1 MLVRSS
7 FQAQKPAA
15 VPIKLAINE
24 ILKVLMSTPSA
35 LYTRK
40 TAGWFHRICP
50 VSVSQAYLLL
60 SCPSNRIG
68 LTIASSIPNEVPM
81 RFRRLLPA
89 FFLLFALAS
98 FAQSAPS
105 EKAVGFSIDN
115 IDKTLDPCADFYQYA
130 CGNWL
135 KNTEIPADQ
144 SSWVSF
150 TELDERNLVTLK
162 DILEKASTGGSNRSA
177 VEQKIGDF
185 YGACM
190 DENAANGKGLA
201 PLQPELDRIAAVKDK
216 AALIDAIARV
226 HLIGPSPLFNFYSA
240 PDLHNANSVIA
251 YIDQGGLSLP
261 DRDYYIKD
269 DARMTEMRKH
279 LVEYITQVFTLE
291 GQSAQQAGDSAQTV
305 LRIETAL
312 AKASMDRTMRR
323 DPKNRDHKMT
333 RDAALALAPNFYLDR
348 YFTDVAAPSFSE
360 LNVPNPEFFKQVNTV
375 LDTESLDSLK
385 TYVSWHML
393 RGAAPWL
400 SQPFVDANFKMR
412 QALTGQK
419 EIQARWKRCVGLTD
433 NSLGEALGQKY
444 VELTFGADGKQRM
457 LKMVDAL
464 EKSLDQD
471 IQGLSW
477 MSGDTKKQAKAKLQ
491 AIRNKIGYPD
501 VWRDYSS
508 VQIASGDLLGNLQR
522 ANEFESKRQIAKIG
536 KPLDR
541 KEWGMTP
548 PTVNAYYSGSYNEIV
563 FPAGI
568 LQPPFFDKKMDDAV
582 NFGGIGLVIG
592 HELTHG
598 FDDQGRK
605 FDPEGN
611 LRDWWTADDGKEFE
625 KRVSCVADEYSNFVA
640 VDDLKL
646 NGRLTLG
653 ENTADNGGARIAY
666 NALEELIAA
675 DRTGKEGQ
683 KIDGYTPEQRFFLGF
698 ARVWCQKQRP
708 EFARVQVTT
717 NPHSPGKYRVNGV
730 VQNMTEFQKAWGCK
744 AGQPMVA
751 QNACRVW

>member
-1 MLVRSS
+1 MRSCR
-7 FQAQKPAA
+7 F
-15 VPIKLAINE
+15 L
-24 ILKVLMSTPSA
+24 
-35 LYTRK
+35 
-40 TAGWFHRICP
+40 
-50 VSVSQAYLLL
+50 
-60 SCPSNRIG
+60 
-68 LTIASSIPNEVPM
+68 IA
-81 RFRRLLPA
+81 FC
-89 FFLLFALAS
+89 LLFALAG
-98 FAQSAPS
+98 FAQSVPS
-105 EKAVGFSIDN
+105 EKSVGFSIDN
-115 IDKTLDPCADFYQYA
+115 IDKSLDPCVDFYQYA

-135 KNTEIPADQ
+135 KNNDIPADQ
-144 SSWVSF
+144 SAWVSF
-150 TELDERNLVTLK
+150 VELDERNLVTLK
-162 DILEKASTGGSNRSA
+162 EILEKASAGGSNRTP

-190 DENAANGKGLA
+190 DEKAVNEKGLT
-201 PLQPELDRIAAVKDK
+201 PLQPELDRVAAVKDK
-216 AALIDAIARV
+216 AGLIDAIARV
-226 HLIGPSPLFNFYSA
+226 HMIGPNPLFNFYSGS
-240 PDLHNANSVIA
+240 DMHNANQVIA

-269 DARMTEMRKH
+269 TPDKVEARKH
-279 LVEYITQVFTLE
+279 LVEYVSTTFTLA
-291 GQSAQQAGDSAQTV
+291 GQSPQQAAESAQTV
-305 LRIETAL
+305 LRIEMAL

-333 RDAALALAPNFYLDR
+333 REAAVALAPNFYLNR
-348 YFTDVAAPSFSE
+348 YFTDVAAPNFPD
-360 LNVPNPEFFKQVNTV
+360 LNVSNPEFFKQVNAV
-375 LDTESLDSLK
+375 LDSESLDSLK
-385 TYVSWHML
+385 TYVSWHLL
-393 RGAAPWL
+393 RGSAPWL

-419 EIQARWKRCVGLTD
+419 QIQARWKRCVQLTD
-433 NSLGEALGQKY
+433 DSLGEALGEKY
-444 VELTFGADGKQRM
+444 VDVTFGPDGKQRM

-464 EKSLDQD
+464 EKSLDED
-471 IQGLSW
+471 IQALPW
-477 MSGDTKKQAKAKLQ
+477 MSAETKTQAKVKLQ

-501 VWRDYSS
+501 VWRDYGSLTI
-508 VQIASGDLLGNLQR
+508 VSGDLLGNFQR
-522 ANEFESKRQIAKIG
+522 ANDFESKREIAKID

-541 KEWGMTP
+541 KEWSMTP
-548 PTVNAYYSGSYNEIV
+548 PTVNAYYSSSMNDIN

-611 LRDWWTADDGKEFE
+611 LRDWWTPEDGKEFE
-625 KRVSCVADEYSNFVA
+625 KRASCVADEYGNFVA
-640 VDDLKL
+640 VDDMKL

-675 DRTGKEGQ
+675 DKTGNEG
-683 KIDGYTPEQRFFLGF
+683 KSVDGYTPEQRFFLGF
-698 ARVWCQKQRP
+698 ARVWCEKRRP
-708 EFARVQVTT
+708 EYARMQVTT
-717 NPHSPGKYRVNGV
+717 NPHSPGKFRVNGV
-730 VQNMTEFQKAWGCK
+730 VQNMPEFQKAWGCK